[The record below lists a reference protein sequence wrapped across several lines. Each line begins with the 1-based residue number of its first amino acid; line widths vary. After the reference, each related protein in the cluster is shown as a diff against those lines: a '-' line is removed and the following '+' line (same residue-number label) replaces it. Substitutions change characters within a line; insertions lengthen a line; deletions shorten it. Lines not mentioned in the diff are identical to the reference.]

1 MPALLRKTFE
11 SGHVGVHAVVEG
23 TLHERPVAPRRVAQA
38 ALLGLE
44 DELAEALDLGGRGI
58 DTARLEPAFGAGFD
72 GAELHGGEPGDPDR
86 ATELLGR

>member
-23 TLHERPVAPRRVAQA
+23 TLHERPVALRRVAQA

-44 DELAEALDLGGRGI
+44 DELAGAPDLGGRGSI
-58 DTARLEPAFGAGFD
+58 PLARAGFRCRLRRS
-72 GAELHGGEPGDPDR
+72 ELHGGEPGDPDR